1 MGGTPLRQRLCI
13 YLRIVDSAPIV
24 DLCIDAQNLALC
36 QVLEQ
41 PAGVFEK
48 MTFLEKIDMYFVV
61 FVIFSLYLFIFSQ
74 YLT

>member
-1 MGGTPLRQRLCI
+1 
-13 YLRIVDSAPIV
+13 V